1 MVQWITMVVGG
12 NYTFYHMLVYFWNSQ
27 AALRTI
33 TPLTPLHGICRPW
46 ASFHT
51 WGEKNLSET
60 LISYIMAD
68 PLGYPTT
75 IPYGCSLMFQIMA
88 EKCHLLAL
96 MIFSFTKIL
105 LNSPRPSYGS
115 YGSAWFTPLLGST
128 AWQHGLF
135 DERCGQVALTKG
147 QRQMFTFQAS
157 HLAMGAMNCR
167 EFWWGHDVVEIDPLN
182 Y

>member
-12 NYTFYHMLVYFWNSQ
+12 NYTFYHMLVYFWNFQ

-33 TPLTPLHGICRPW
+33 TPW

-51 WGEKNLSET
+51 WGKKPIRDTVGT
-60 LISYIMAD
+60 LQS
-68 PLGYPTT
+68 
-75 IPYGCSLMFQIMA
+75 SLMVVGWCSKLWRK
-88 EKCHLLAL
+88 KCPLLAL
-96 MIFSFTKIL
+96 MILSFTKIL

-115 YGSAWFTPLLGST
+115 DGSAWCTPLLGST

-157 HLAMGAMNCR
+157 NLAMGAMNCR
-167 EFWWGHDVVEIDPLN
+167 EFWWGHDVVEIDPLD